1 MNVCVPGVRGSR
13 GVSFLWDIDSS
24 IVSEDVGGS
33 LKSIGFRL
41 VDVTDALLSSDFADQ
56 QQLSDLL
63 IGLGTYVR
71 AKDIDTPIDEVGV
84 IKCLM
89 RIVCES
95 ELSLQLRSRAF
106 WAYALMLRCRSG
118 CVAEEALELG
128 HAQILMQFE
137 HIELLRNVPA
147 CLGSIA
153 GHCQQ
158 CLDRLLAIIDKHTLE
173 RLVENEE
180 TRTDGVNL
188 LLFMAK
194 QTRNCEFHT
203 FVLQAFFHVLAIDL
217 AAGLRGL
224 ANLADVIEEF
234 PACATELGVFKAV
247 VDGLQSENE
256 AVVEASM
263 RAVGSFARKRLP
275 LPSIQTGWFVK
286 WLRPDN
292 ELMCLVTLMA
302 ISELLHDAHI
312 QDEFRDAN
320 LISQIVEMHD
330 NATFAMKEAICLCLA
345 TIAEVGTTGDKY
357 ALVDAHVIPLFCQIL
372 NTSEH
377 TIYRVLTG
385 LSALIA
391 NGWKADGTNICADSL
406 DLDSISALQ
415 SHPCS
420 AISDLA
426 QSIAQEISL

>member
-1 MNVCVPGVRGSR
+1 MNVCVRGVRGSR
-13 GVSFLWDIDSS
+13 GISLLWDIDSS
-24 IVSEDVGGS
+24 IVSDGVDGS
-33 LKSIGFRL
+33 ACRIGFRL
-41 VDVTDALLSSDFADQ
+41 VDVAGALLGSDFSDQ

-63 IGLGTYVR
+63 IGLGAYVR
-71 AKDIDTPIDEVGV
+71 AKDIDMSIDEVGV
-84 IKCLM
+84 LKCLM
-89 RIVCES
+89 KIVCES

-128 HAQILMQFE
+128 HVQIFMQFE
-137 HIELLRNVPA
+137 QVELLRNVPA

-158 CLDRLLAIIDKHTLE
+158 CLDRLLAIIDKRTLE
-173 RLVENEE
+173 RLLQNDE

-188 LLFMAK
+188 LLFLAK
-194 QTRNCEFHT
+194 QTRNGEFHT
-203 FVLQAFFHVLAIDL
+203 FVLQAFFQVLSIDL

-224 ANLADVIEEF
+224 ANFVDVIEEV
-234 PACATELGVFKAV
+234 PPCATELGVFKAV
-247 VDGLQSENE
+247 IDGLQSENE

-263 RAVGSFARKRLP
+263 RAIGSFARKRLP
-275 LPSIQTGWFVK
+275 LPSVQTSWFVK
-286 WLRPDN
+286 WLRPEN
-292 ELMCLVTLMA
+292 EPLCIATLMA

-312 QDEFRDAN
+312 QDQFRDAN
-320 LISQIVEMHD
+320 LISQIVD
-330 NATFAMKEAICLCLA
+330 LYDDATFVMKEAICLCLA

-372 NTSEH
+372 NSSEH
-377 TIYRVLTG
+377 TVYRVLTG
-385 LSALIA
+385 LSALVT

-406 DLDSISALQ
+406 DLDSILALQ
-415 SHPCS
+415 SHPCA

-426 QSIAQEISL
+426 HSIAHDITL